1 MDHIHFI
8 GIGGSGLSAI
18 ARLLLEMGFAVSGSD
33 RADSPFLSD
42 LRNSGAEIMIG
53 HNPANVSGA
62 NLVVRSSAIP
72 DDNPEVVTA
81 KEIGIPVLKRAD
93 FLGKLMEEK
102 YGIAIAGTHGKTT
115 TTAMMAWV
123 LHALQQDPSFIVG
136 GLINNLGVNAH
147 AGKGDH
153 FVIEA
158 DEYDHMFLGLKPM
171 LEIVTNIEHDHPDC
185 YPTAESF
192 SKAFLDF
199 VGLLPQTGILVAC
212 GQDPGAFNL
221 IQYAQ
226 NNQINTLTYGI
237 ATNSDTEPIDDIY
250 FAKATHIMSFPEG
263 GFSFDAMVNNQDCKV
278 KLQVPGIHNVLNSLA
293 VLSVVSILGL
303 SLQDAAAALGE
314 FQGAGRRF
322 EILGEPEGITIINDY
337 AHHPTEI
344 RATLAA
350 ARSRYPGRKLWA
362 VWQPHTYSRTK
373 LLHNEFSK
381 AFFDADEVIV
391 TEIFPSREPKEDYSS
406 YKVVQDM
413 QNESVQFIPGLVDVF
428 KYLGDHLKK
437 GDVLLILSAGDADQ
451 ISNWILHHYQE
462 IEVNHG

>member
-18 ARLLLEMGFAVSGSD
+18 ARLLLEMGFVVSGSD

-42 LRNSGAEIMIG
+42 LRNGGAEIKIG
-53 HNPANVSGA
+53 HNPANVSNA

-81 KEIGIPVLKRAD
+81 KKLGIPVLKRAD

-123 LHALQQDPSFIVG
+123 LLALKQDPSFIIG
-136 GLINNLGVNAH
+136 GMINNLGVNAH

-158 DEYDHMFLGLKPM
+158 DEYDRMFLGLKPTV
-171 LEIVTNIEHDHPDC
+171 EIVTNIEHDHPDC

-192 SKAFLDF
+192 SKAFQDF
-199 VGLLPQTGILVAC
+199 VDLLPQTGILVAC

-226 NNQINTLTYGI
+226 NNKINTLTYGI
-237 ATNSDTEPIDDIY
+237 ADGPDKKPIDDLY
-250 FAKATHIMSFPEG
+250 FATATHIKGFSQG
-263 GFSFDAMVNNQDCKV
+263 GFSFDAKVNNQDCKV
-278 KLQVPGIHNVLNSLA
+278 KLQVPGMHNVLNSLA
-293 VLSVVSILGL
+293 VLCVVSILGL
-303 SLQDAAAALGE
+303 SLEDAAAALGE

-344 RATLAA
+344 RVTLAA
-350 ARSRYPGRKLWA
+350 ARSRYPGRKLWV

-381 AFFDADEVIV
+381 AFYDADEVIV

-413 QNESVQFIPGLVDVF
+413 QNESVQFIPGLDDVF
-428 KYLGDHLKK
+428 KYLGDHLNN

-451 ISNWILHHYQE
+451 IGNWILHHFQK